1 MCWWFAGLGWIRLSA
16 AWRILLW
23 VFVSMAVS
31 TLLYW
36 QQIVSLLDWSLKTV
50 LGRTQIYPAAGM
62 VFTGAFI
69 LFRLRE
75 IWASLNCEVGFR
87 SKVWVRLVGLLIVFT
102 PLLIYLQQGLY
113 VFKDADIS
121 AIVLVVV
128 WFGVFVAINPLTSK
142 GLMPYVIL
150 HVVST
155 IAPRFIYSL
164 AGDFL
169 ADFTSVAVGFVAK
182 LLGIPIFQ
190 VGRSIEV
197 LSFGSDWVQLTIT
210 PDCSSISSVTVFLLL
225 CGLMHLDLRK
235 RFSTTIPMALFG
247 VMSLM
252 VLNVLRIVVL
262 LWVGYVGGERSLW
275 HVHGWLGYAIFI
287 GFYALAARI
296 YVRSR

>member
-1 MCWWFAGLGWIRLSA
+1 LSWARSSA
-16 AWRILLW
+16 AWRILSW
-23 VFVSMAVS
+23 AFASMAVS

-36 QQIVSLLDWSLKTV
+36 QQIASLLDWSLRAV
-50 LGRTQIYPAAGM
+50 LGATQIYPVAGM

-87 SKVWVRLVGLLIVFT
+87 SKVWVRFVGLLIVFA
-102 PLLIYLQQGLY
+102 PLLIYLRQDLY
-113 VFKDADIS
+113 VSKDADIS

-128 WFGVFVAINPLTSK
+128 WFGAFVAINPLTSR
-142 GLMPYVIL
+142 GLVPYVIL
-150 HVVST
+150 YVVST
-155 IAPRFIYSL
+155 IAPRSIYSL

-182 LLGIPIFQ
+182 LLGIPILQ

-197 LSFGSDWVQLTIT
+197 SSFGGDRLRLTIT

-235 RFSTTIPMALFG
+235 RFSTTILMASFG
-247 VMSLM
+247 VASLM

-262 LWVGYVGGERSLW
+262 LWIGYVGGEWSLW

-287 GFYALAARI
+287 GFYALAARMYI
-296 YVRSR
+296 RSR